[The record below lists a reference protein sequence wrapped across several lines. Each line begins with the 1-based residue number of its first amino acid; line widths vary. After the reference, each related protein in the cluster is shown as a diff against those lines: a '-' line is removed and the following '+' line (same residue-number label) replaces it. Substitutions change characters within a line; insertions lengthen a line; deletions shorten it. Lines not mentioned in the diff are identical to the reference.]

1 MRFYEVVPTAILK
14 HRTVPRRSQHKP
26 LPTFALVM
34 AARLFFLAACLFCSS
49 SAFSIAV
56 PSSQLAVSTR
66 AMSPV
71 VMGAKAPPKK
81 PVAAKKAPPKKPVVA
96 KKAPPK
102 PAAKKAAPKP
112 AAKKP
117 VATKGVVKPTAQ
129 RKVDPAVEAYKKSIK
144 AKAAKEKAQKAARKN
159 QPFQPDA
166 NPNIVKKLFSLSLV
180 GGGQGTKGVP
190 PAYEFKIFSGL

>member
-1 MRFYEVVPTAILK
+1 
-14 HRTVPRRSQHKP
+14 
-26 LPTFALVM
+26 M

-81 PVAAKKAPPKKPVVA
+81 PVAAKKAPPK
-96 KKAPPK
+96 

-129 RKVDPAVEAYKKSIK
+129 RKVDPAVEAYTKSIK
-144 AKAAKEKAQKAARKN
+144 AKAAKEKAQKV
-159 QPFQPDA
+159 A
-166 NPNIVKKLFSLSLV
+166 NH
-180 GGGQGTKGVP
+180 VP
-190 PAYEFKIFSGL
+190 K